1 MTDSI
6 LGSEAELRLRVGA
19 FEGPLDLLL
28 HLCRTNEIDL
38 AALPVRTITD
48 QYLAHLEAMEF
59 QNLELAGA
67 YLVMAATLIYL
78 KSKLLVPPDETADE
92 QLDEEALA
100 LKLELE
106 ERLREYARVKTQ
118 GVWLAAREAEQLLI
132 WGRSSSTLPPPDD
145 VPLEDLSVHWLE
157 RAMKRLIE
165 EQARQRPRQVE
176 PNPPSVLE
184 RMTEILSLLR
194 DTWSLLFSSM
204 AGGERRRADV
214 VVSLL
219 AVLELCRQ
227 GKIRTQQTELFGDIV
242 IERQPEI
249 SGTATTEST
258 NPNVVIETI
267 TTIEPTTP
275 DTTSATTATTATTEP
290 TNPNTTNAT
299 TASAGGV

>member
-1 MTDSI
+1 VSGDPVVAP
-6 LGSEAELRLRVGA
+6 GVAAELTLRVGA

-48 QYLAHLEAMEF
+48 QYLAHLEAVEF
-59 QNLELAGA
+59 RDLETAGA

-78 KSKLLVPPDETADE
+78 KSKLLVPPDETAAE
-92 QLDEEALA
+92 QLDDEALA
-100 LKLELE
+100 LKQELE

-118 GVWLAAREAEQLLI
+118 GAWLARREAEQALV
-132 WGRSSSTLPPPDD
+132 WGRSSSTLPPPED

-165 EQARQRPRQVE
+165 EQQRQRPREVE

-184 RMTEILSLLR
+184 RMTEILTLLR
-194 DTWSLLFSSM
+194 DTWSLLFSSVT
-204 AGGERRRADV
+204 GGERRRSEI

-242 IERQPEI
+242 IERQTP
-249 SGTATTEST
+249 APAES
-258 NPNVVIETI
+258 EG
-267 TTIEPTTP
+267 
-275 DTTSATTATTATTEP
+275 A
-290 TNPNTTNAT
+290 
-299 TASAGGV
+299 

>member
-1 MTDSI
+1 ME
-6 LGSEAELRLRVGA
+6 EAADPIGQREGA
-19 FEGPLDLLL
+19 GEGPLDLLL

-38 AALPVRTITD
+38 AALPVRAITD
-48 QYLAHLEAMEF
+48 QYLAHLESMEF

-78 KSKLLVPPDETADE
+78 KSKLLVPPDPNAEE
-92 QLDEEALA
+92 ELDEEALA

-118 GVWLAAREAEQLLI
+118 GVWLAQREAEQALI
-132 WGRSSSTLPPPDD
+132 WGRPGSTLPPQED

-157 RAMKRLIE
+157 RTMKRLIE
-165 EQARQRPRQVE
+165 EQQRQRPRQVE

-204 AGGERRRADV
+204 VGGERKRSEV

-242 IERQPEI
+242 IEARPQTEE
-249 SGTATTEST
+249 TTEA
-258 NPNVVIETI
+258 
-267 TTIEPTTP
+267 
-275 DTTSATTATTATTEP
+275 TSTTANEP
-290 TNPNTTNAT
+290 WGPETNNPT